1 LKHNKEFRDAGIEI
15 GKGTLENRM
24 AAIETPSNMI
34 KIKMIQHT
42 LKIKGSKKDM
52 NFIMEMQKIFR
63 LK

>member
-1 LKHNKEFRDAGIEI
+1 VYRNAGINI
-15 GKGTLENRM
+15 GKGPLEHRM
-24 AAIETPSNMI
+24 TAIETPSNMM

-52 NFIMEMQKIFR
+52 DLIMTLQKIFR